1 MRKVIAIIPFVL
13 LSLGTLGLLLD
24 ELVFDWGRMSILLFT
39 VSNVIGLIILII
51 LGWSRKKD

>member
-24 ELVFDWGRMSILLFT
+24 ELVFDWGRMSTLLFAL
-39 VSNVIGLIILII
+39 SNVIGLIILVI
-51 LGWSRKKD
+51 LGWSRKNN